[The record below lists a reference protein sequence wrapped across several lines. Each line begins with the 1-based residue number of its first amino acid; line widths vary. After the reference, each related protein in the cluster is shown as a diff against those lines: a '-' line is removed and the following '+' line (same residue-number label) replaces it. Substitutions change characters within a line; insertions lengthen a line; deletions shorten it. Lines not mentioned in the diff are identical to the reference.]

1 MTGLEWPSPGISA
14 CQMTFSP
21 VYAGVS
27 LEYGNVFQNSDEI
40 QIDNGLLAGS
50 LWLGLDTP
58 IGPVY
63 LASGWAEGGNNAFY
77 LSLGQRLGV
86 NAKRGILRR

>member
-1 MTGLEWPSPGISA
+1 M
-14 CQMTFSP
+14 P
-21 VYAGVS
+21 VYAGIS
-27 LEYGNVFQNSDEI
+27 LEYGNVFQNSDDI
-40 QIDNGLLAGS
+40 QFNNGLLAGS
-50 LWLGLDTP
+50 LWLGFDTP

-63 LASGWAEGGNNAFY
+63 LASGWAEGGKNALY